1 MKRTTRSTVKRVPK
15 RGIYDQKEIHRL
27 LDKQFLCHVG
37 FVHQNTPVVIPTMFG
52 RDQNTIYIHGASVS
66 RLVTELE
73 KGIPVSISVAEVNGL
88 VLARSAFHHSLN
100 YESVVLF
107 GTGTLVEEER
117 KTHALKC
124 ISDHLIPFRWEEA
137 RQPSPKELKATKV
150 IQIPIDEASA
160 KVRTGGP
167 ADDKSDYALPIWAGV
182 IPLVHQLDQPIP
194 DPLMENSLPVPR
206 SVNSIIKNKKS

>member
-1 MKRTTRSTVKRVPK
+1 MKKTVRSTVKRVPK

-37 FVHQNTPVVIPTMFG
+37 FVHHNAPVVIPTMYG
-52 RDQNTIYIHGASVS
+52 RDQNTIYIHGARVS

-73 KGIPVSISVAEVNGL
+73 KGIPISISVAQVNGL

-107 GTGTLVEEER
+107 GTGTLVAED
-117 KTHALKC
+117 KKVHALKC

-137 RQPSPKELKATKV
+137 RLPSPKELKATKV

-167 ADDKSDYALPIWAGV
+167 SDDKADYTLSIWAGI
-182 IPLVHQLDQPIP
+182 IPLTHQYGQPIP
-194 DPLMENSLPVPR
+194 DPLMDTPLTVPKSVEN
-206 SVNSIIKNKKS
+206 IIENQ